1 MSSNAVRMRS
11 WIAKSAVLAA
21 LLGSIV
27 GITQPAHAGGMS
39 WQPGP
44 LTGCVGHAI
53 TYPDWVLS
61 NDANSG
67 FTVSSGA
74 LPRGLSLADS
84 GEITGTPTNAG
95 SDAFTVTTGD
105 ASNTFAWT
113 ITPSCSVPG
122 APTGVTVN
130 SVASGR
136 VQIGWTL
143 PADNGGAGIDIQTIQ
158 YSSDSGATW
167 TTHNDTAPFS
177 DQFMTVTGL
186 TNGTSYIFRVSAH
199 NFVGSGEFSLPSTA
213 VTPREA
219 PTITSVT
226 NPIGMSTGAT
236 GVQKNRHLYGSGF
249 QSGVIVTV
257 GGVAVRVES
266 VMASGLDFYYAD
278 HAPGTVDISVTN
290 PDGQSATLAGGF
302 SYVNPTAAIY
312 SANPC
317 CSAPVSTISA
327 TQYTG
332 SKGFVVAF
340 TGLNATGFS
349 NNFIYLSSTGV
360 SPNPFGRANSCDTS
374 ANLYICDVAPD
385 DTPSPVVGTIYREI
399 FINTGTGPS
408 DQKIAAGTYSMTL
421 RAIDSNQSF
430 TEINFTVN
438 ITAGATPPPVAPSPA
453 TTISISRDV
462 TTLGTMTVGTPIGED
477 GIGPGFDINGDGTSP
492 VYTLNATVATTGLFS
507 PTDPLR
513 IDAQTGGAL
522 RIGSP
527 STKGLIAIAPPR
539 TGANGGGGGGGG
551 GGGAPSYMYVLNG
564 TPIRSGVYTFAVT
577 ATVAGATPS
586 TYTQFF
592 TGYIR
597 YATASV
603 VTFNGNGS
611 TSGAMSAQSSD
622 IAALLTPRTFLR
634 SGYTFNGW
642 NTAAN
647 GGGTSYGE
655 NALYEFGAS
664 TTLYAQW
671 TLIPVVTPPTPPT
684 PPAPTPVARVH
695 SVTFQG
701 NGATGG
707 VSTIQSASGPSAL
720 AKNGFI
726 RDGYTFDEWS
736 TTTDATGTLYDDGDP
751 YSFASDVTL
760 YALWSLPAPVAA
772 PVAVAHTVTFN
783 GNGATSG
790 STAAQIGLGPTAM
803 VPNGFIRPGYKFE
816 DWASTPDHTGWEV
829 GPGEFYSF
837 ETDITLYAEWTLIPP
852 APVLI
857 TETTPL
863 QTSILAASPTS
874 LNIEV
879 LGSDGAHIPV
889 MVEVPTGTLALDGL
903 IRIAMASTPALN
915 SAGQISLNVQM
926 LDSFGAVIP
935 QINKALI
942 LHFKNRLGEN
952 VVASSTDGF
961 TWREIPLIT
970 NGTNTLS
977 PTDLDGYYLD
987 SDGNI
992 VVVTNH
998 LTYFGFKK
1006 PQASHVLATVSAKTL
1021 AVNSTLKITAEGGVG
1036 TAGLGYDTTTP
1047 AICSV
1052 TQLGVVRGL
1061 KPGKCSL
1068 IAIRGGDAQY
1078 LSLNSPATDITVVSA
1093 KISALGSTDLKQ
1105 ITVNL
1110 GTAYAN
1116 RFITI
1121 QAASPG
1127 VNRYDLIAQL
1137 TLNSKGAL
1145 STARKVR
1152 TGSTLRV
1159 IVSGKVVATLKVTG
1173 KS

>member
-1 MSSNAVRMRS
+1 MSSQSRS
-11 WIAKSAVLAA
+11 PRPFRSLIAKLAVIAA
-21 LLGSIV
+21 MLGSIV

-53 TYPDWVLS
+53 TYPDWVLT

-84 GEITGTPTNAG
+84 GEITGTPTTAG
-95 SDAFTVTTGD
+95 SDTFTITTGD

-113 ITPSCSVPG
+113 ITPSCLVPG

-167 TTHNDTAPFS
+167 TTHNDTAPIS

-186 TNGTSYIFRVSAH
+186 TNGRTYILRVSAH
-199 NFVGSGEFSLPSTA
+199 NFVGSGSFSAPSA
-213 VTPREA
+213 AATPVAA

-226 NPIGMSTGAT
+226 NPIGMSSGAT
-236 GVQKNRHLYGSGF
+236 HTQQNRHLYGTGF
-249 QSGVIVTV
+249 QTGVTVTV
-257 GGVAVRVES
+257 GGVSVTTES
-266 VMASGLDFYYAD
+266 VMSTALDFYYPN
-278 HAPGTVDISVTN
+278 HAAGPVDITVTN
-290 PDGQSATLAGGF
+290 PDGQSATLTDGF
-302 SYVNPTAAIY
+302 TYVNPTAAIY

-317 CSAPVSTISA
+317 CSAPVSSIST

-332 SKGFVVAF
+332 TKGFVVAF
-340 TGLNATGFS
+340 TGLNPAGFS
-349 NNFIYLSSTGV
+349 NNYISLSSTGT
-360 SPNPFGRANSCDTS
+360 SPTPFGPPVACDTS
-374 ANLYICDVAPD
+374 ANIYICDVSLA
-385 DTPSPVVGTIYREI
+385 DTPSPVTGTIFKEI
-399 FINTGTGPS
+399 FVNNGTGPT

-430 TEINFTVN
+430 AQTSFTLNV
-438 ITAGATPPPVAPSPA
+438 TAGATPPPGAATPA
-453 TTISISRDV
+453 TTVVISREA
-462 TTLGTMTVGTPIGED
+462 TTLGTMTVGVPIGVPD
-477 GIGPGFDINGDGTSP
+477 LGPGLDVSGDGTTP
-492 VYTLNATVATTGLFS
+492 VYTLNPTSATAALFS
-507 PTDPLR
+507 PDDQLR
-513 IDAQTGGAL
+513 IDQQGGGML
-522 RIGSP
+522 RAASSP
-527 STKGLIAIAPPR
+527 STKGLIAVVPR
-539 TGANGGGGGGGG
+539 RVGANGGGGG

-564 TPIRSGVYTFAVT
+564 TPIKSGIYTFTVT
-577 ATVAGATPS
+577 ATVAGATPEI
-586 TYTQFF
+586 YRQVF

-597 YATASV
+597 YALPSV

-611 TSGAMSAQSSD
+611 TSGTMSTQISD
-622 IAALLTPRTFLR
+622 IAALLTPHTFLR
-634 SGYTFNGW
+634 TGYTFNGW

-647 GGGTSYGE
+647 GSGTSYDE
-655 NALYEFGAS
+655 NALYEFATP
-664 TTLYAQW
+664 TTLYAKW
-671 TLIPVVTPPTPPT
+671 TLTPVVTPPAPP
-684 PPAPTPVARVH
+684 PGPVVIAVN
-695 SVTFQG
+695 SVTFLG

-707 VSTIQSASGPSAL
+707 TTPIQYGSSPTVL

-736 TTTDATGTLYDDGDP
+736 TTTDANGTLFDEGDRF
-751 YSFASDVTL
+751 SFAYSVTL
-760 YALWSLPAPVAA
+760 YALWSKAAPVAA

-783 GNGATSG
+783 GNGATG
-790 STAAQIGLGPTAM
+790 GATAPQVGLGPTAM

-889 MVEVPTGTLALDGL
+889 MVEVPTGTLALDGV

-970 NGTNTLS
+970 NGANTLS

-1006 PQASHVLATVSAKTL
+1006 PQASRVLATVSAKTL
-1021 AVNSTLKITAEGGVG
+1021 AVNSTLMITAKGGVG
-1036 TAGLGYDTTTP
+1036 RAGLGYDTTTP

-1068 IAIRGGDAQY
+1068 IAIRGGDTQY
-1078 LSLNSPATDITVVSA
+1078 LSLNSPAAVITVVSA
-1093 KISALGSTDLKQ
+1093 KLSAMGSTDLKQ

-1121 QAASPG
+1121 QSAPPG
-1127 VNRYDLIAQL
+1127 INRYDLIAQL

-1152 TGSTLRV
+1152 TGSTLRL
-1159 IVSGKVVATLKVTG
+1159 IVSGKVVATLTVTG